1 MPVLKRFDLVDLRL
15 FLHVADS
22 GSITAG
28 SKLSHLALASASA
41 RIRGMEDVLG
51 VSLLERSRSGV
62 ALTKAGEAV
71 AHHSRLM
78 LQQLERMHGEIG
90 DYAGG
95 LAGKVRLLSNTAA
108 ITDYLPQALAAF
120 LNAHPAIDIDLE
132 ERPSHLIVSQL
143 LGQVADLGIVADST
157 DTSQLE
163 TRPFRRDRL
172 VLVTSRQNS
181 PARLKSS
188 SAHNEGGRGTG
199 FAIPQAPPPQGGNR
213 LHAVSLDRGELI
225 NRRQI
230 AFAQAL
236 AHDFVGLGEDSALQQ
251 HLALQAERLGLCMR
265 TRIRLRSFDAV
276 CRMVEAGV
284 GVAVVPA
291 VAAER
296 HAGGGKLRTLKL
308 TDPWADR
315 QLLICA
321 RRFDQLS
328 VPAIRL
334 VEALCA
340 PAD

>member
-1 MPVLKRFDLVDLRL
+1 MPALKRFDLVDLRL
-15 FLHVADS
+15 FLHVAES

-41 RIRGMEDVLG
+41 RIRGMEEVLG
-51 VSLLERSRSGV
+51 VALLERSRSGV
-62 ALTKAGEAV
+62 TLTKAGEAV

-120 LNAHPAIDIDLE
+120 LNAHPAIDVDLE
-132 ERPSHLIVSQL
+132 ERPSHLVVLQL
-143 LGQVADLGIVADST
+143 INQTADLGIVADSA
-157 DTSQLE
+157 DLSSLE
-163 TRPFRRDRL
+163 ARPFRRDRL
-172 VLVTSRQNS
+172 VLVASKGAPGRARQLS
-181 PARLKSS
+181 
-188 SAHNEGGRGTG
+188 
-199 FAIPQAPPPQGGNR
+199 F
-213 LHAVSLDRGELI
+213 V
-225 NRRQI
+225 
-230 AFAQAL
+230 QAL
-236 AHDFVGLGEDSALQQ
+236 QHDFVGLGEESALHQ
-251 HLALQAERLGLCMR
+251 HLSLHAQHLGLHMR

-291 VAAER
+291 IAAER
-296 HAGGGKLRTLKL
+296 HSGAGKLRILKL

-328 VPAIRL
+328 LPALRL
-334 VEALCA
+334 VESLCA
-340 PAD
+340 PAAQPERSRTHKTPKR

>member
-1 MPVLKRFDLVDLRL
+1 MRFDLVDLRL
-15 FLHVADS
+15 FLHVVDT

-41 RIRGMEDVLG
+41 RIRGMEDALG
-51 VSLLERSRSGV
+51 VPLLERLRGGV
-62 ALTKAGEAV
+62 KPTKAGLAV
-71 AHHSRLM
+71 AHHARLV
-78 LQQLERMHGEIG
+78 LQQIERMHGEIA

-95 LAGKVRLLSNTAA
+95 LAGRVRLLSNTAA

-120 LNAHPAIDIDLE
+120 LNTHPGIDVDLE

-143 LGQVADLGIVADST
+143 LAQAAELGIVADSA
-157 DTSQLE
+157 DVSSLE
-163 TRPFRRDRL
+163 SRPFRRDQL
-172 VLVTSRQNS
+172 VLIAPRSAGFGRLRQ
-181 PARLKSS
+181 
-188 SAHNEGGRGTG
+188 
-199 FAIPQAPPPQGGNR
+199 
-213 LHAVSLDRGELI
+213 V
-225 NRRQI
+225 

-251 HLALQAERLGLCMR
+251 HLVLQAERLGLRMR
-265 TRIRLRSFDAV
+265 TRIRLRSFEAV

-284 GVAVVPA
+284 GLAVVPA

-296 HAGGGKLRTLKL
+296 HAGAGKLRMLKL
-308 TDPWADR
+308 TDAWADR

-328 VPAIRL
+328 LPATKL

-340 PAD
+340 PHKE

>member
-1 MPVLKRFDLVDLRL
+1 MPATLRFDLVDLRL
-15 FLHVADS
+15 FLHVIDT

-41 RIRGMEDVLG
+41 RIRGMEDALG
-51 VSLLERSRSGV
+51 VPLLERQRAGV
-62 ALTKAGEAV
+62 KPTKAGLAV
-71 AHHSRLM
+71 AHHARLV
-78 LQQLERMHGEIG
+78 LQQIERMHGEID

-108 ITDYLPQALAAF
+108 ITDYLPQALADF
-120 LNAHPAIDIDLE
+120 LNSHPAIDVELE

-143 LGQVADLGIVADST
+143 LGQTADLGIVADSA
-157 DTSQLE
+157 DISSLE
-163 TRPFRRDRL
+163 SRPFRRDRL
-172 VLVTSRQNS
+172 VLIVPRSAGFGRQ
-181 PARLKSS
+181 
-188 SAHNEGGRGTG
+188 
-199 FAIPQAPPPQGGNR
+199 
-213 LHAVSLDRGELI
+213 
-225 NRRQI
+225 RQI

-236 AHDFVGLGEDSALQQ
+236 AHDFVGLDEDSALHQ
-251 HLALQAERLGLCMR
+251 HLALQAERLGLRMR
-265 TRIRLRSFDAV
+265 TRIRLRSFEAV

-296 HAGGGKLRTLKL
+296 HAGAGKLRILTL
-308 TDPWADR
+308 TDAWADR

-321 RRFDQLS
+321 RRFEQLS

-340 PAD
+340 PAARPDPVTSKR